1 LRRAFAAI
9 LVALAPA
16 PLFQACD
23 ESGTGAGGASDHDAG
38 ADAAARPDGDA
49 APPDG
54 DAAPDDA
61 EAGQDCNT
69 LAVSLDAALDSDADP
84 GCLYVLP
91 CGLTIGLSA
100 IGCDLYIGGSAL
112 GCSLLP
118 EAGCVADAY
127 APPPGGALEIYCPAC
142 LGGGGRRPRG
152 LRKARAQRAP
162 TPLGAYFAGMAREEA
177 AAVHAFRRMHDELAA
192 HGAPL
197 PLRRAA
203 ARSACDEERHARA
216 MARRA
221 RSHGVPVS
229 APRVR
234 RGAARSLEAMARE
247 NAVEGCVHETF
258 GALLM
263 TWQAA
268 RAPDPSLRRTFERV
282 AVDESRHAALSWAVA
297 RWAEGRLDPAARA
310 RVAAARVRAV
320 SALRRSVGPAPF
332 DAGVGRPTP
341 GQRAALV
348 DGLVR
353 RLELGG

>member
-1 LRRAFAAI
+1 LSRAFAAI

-16 PLFQACD
+16 PLLQACD
-23 ESGTGAGGASDHDAG
+23 QGGAPGGAGGHDAG
-38 ADAAARPDGDA
+38 ADGPARPDGDG

-54 DAAPDDA
+54 DAAAPDDA
-61 EAGQDCNT
+61 ADGPDCNT
-69 LAVSLDAALDSDADP
+69 LAVSLDAAADSDADP
-84 GCLYVLP
+84 GCVYVLP
-91 CGLTIGLSA
+91 CGLTSGLSA
-100 IGCDLYIGGSAL
+100 IGCDVYIGNSAL
-112 GCSLLP
+112 GCSLMP

-127 APPPGGALEIYCPAC
+127 APPSGGAVEIFCPAC

-152 LRKARAQRAP
+152 LRPARTHRAP
-162 TPLGAYFAGMAREEA
+162 TPLGAYFASMAHEEA
-177 AAVHAFRRMHDELAA
+177 AAVHAFRRMLDELAA

-203 ARSACDEERHARA
+203 ARSARDEERHARA
-216 MARRA
+216 MALRA

-234 RGAARSLEAMARE
+234 RGAARSLEAVARE

-268 RAPDPSLRRTFERV
+268 RAPDPSLRRTFERI
-282 AVDESRHAALSWAVA
+282 AADEARHAALSWAVA
-297 RWAEGRLDPAARA
+297 RWAEGRLDPAASA

-320 SALRRSVGPAPF
+320 AALRRCVGPAPF
-332 DAGVGRPTP
+332 DAGVGRPSP
-341 GQRAALV
+341 SDRAALV

-353 RLELGG
+353 RLGLG